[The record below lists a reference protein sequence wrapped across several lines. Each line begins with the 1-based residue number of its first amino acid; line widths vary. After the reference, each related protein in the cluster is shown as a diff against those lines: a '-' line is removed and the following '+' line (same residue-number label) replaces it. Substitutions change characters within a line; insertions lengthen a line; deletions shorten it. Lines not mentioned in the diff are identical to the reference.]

1 LCHAKVTKTRTVYAH
16 LFEDDDADAMAA
28 LGAMRQRAVG
38 MGNVIRLRGWDEEH
52 RIIGQLIDSHQLVG
66 QLQQLRRQHC
76 LEKRHLI
83 PYSTNTSA
91 LPALRHPQSFS
102 GRSS

>member
-38 MGNVIRLRGWDEEH
+38 MGNVIRLR
-52 RIIGQLIDSHQLVG
+52 VG
-66 QLQQLRRQHC
+66 T
-76 LEKRHLI
+76 KNTGSSGSS
-83 PYSTNTSA
+83 STRTNS
-91 LPALRHPQSFS
+91 SGNFS
-102 GRSS
+102 NSGGSTASKSDI